1 MNNPIRAEKTIKVGD
16 SEYKARMSLDTIMRL
31 EDSLGTSILKVGQK
45 LMAQDITQRECLI
58 ILTLC
63 IRAGGND
70 IEEKQITKLMSQQ
83 DLVKTITTIG
93 ELFSLALQTNNSES
107 SEKKS

>member
-1 MNNPIRAEKTIKVGD
+1 MNNPLRAEKTIKIGE
-16 SEYKARMSLDTIMRL
+16 SEYKSRMSLDTIARI
-31 EDSLGTSILKVGQK
+31 EESLGVSILKIGQK
-45 LMAQDITQRECLI
+45 LMAQDITQKECNI

-70 IEEKQITKLMSQQ
+70 VEEKDIWKLMSQQ

-93 ELFSLALQTNNSES
+93 ELFALALQTNNSDT
-107 SEKKS
+107 EKKS